1 MGESR
6 SVDLVGSMHR
16 LGAECCCRIPHQ
28 CHVMAEFSA
37 TAGGGLDAGIG
48 QHSYH
53 DDLFDAALLELEIEV
68 GTGKS
73 ILAPMLLDHNV
84 ARLGYEFRMPLA
96 APEYYERCTQILHD
110 LDEADEAV
118 SAVQLTPRGQLQVYC
133 HQGIGRVATVAA
145 RRHGVV
151 ADARSR
157 TSVPFEH
164 RGPIFIEGRGRM
176 SRGN

>member
-28 CHVMAEFSA
+28 CHVIAEFSA

-73 ILAPMLLDHNV
+73 ILGPMMATISLD
-84 ARLGYEFRMPLA
+84 F
-96 APEYYERCTQILHD
+96 
-110 LDEADEAV
+110 
-118 SAVQLTPRGQLQVYC
+118 SATLICPST
-133 HQGIGRVATVAA
+133 
-145 RRHGVV
+145 RRW
-151 ADARSR
+151 R
-157 TSVPFEH
+157 
-164 RGPIFIEGRGRM
+164 
-176 SRGN
+176 